1 MRRPPGR
8 VIVDRT
14 MNGRSTSLQGRMLAV
29 VLGIVLA
36 GGISG
41 SIASYMMAVQTADE
55 LFDAQLAQA
64 AQTLLSI
71 VEKGDDQVVYNPPES
86 AHRYQQKLM
95 FQVWELVRG
104 EFRLVLRSENAPAE
118 LLPAAADHVF
128 TTADWNDRS
137 WRFYAE
143 VDDHHDTRVIVAQDI
158 DVRRQLASSIA
169 WQNLLPFSI
178 GVPLLAVL
186 LLLAIRRSLRPLS
199 ALANELRNRA
209 PNRLDP
215 LQIADPPME
224 LQPVLKGLDELFGK
238 VAASL
243 ENERRFTADAA
254 HELRTPLAG
263 LKVQLQVAMRTSDPV
278 EQRRAHEKCM
288 QGIASMTHLVQQA
301 LTLTRVEASS
311 HTQDFE
317 KVDIAPLAASVCRD
331 MGADAAA
338 KQVALEVDLPRSAI
352 INGLPEMLRIM
363 LRNLLDNAVRYTPE
377 CGHVTV
383 GITGDATTVRLE
395 ITDSGPGVPSDQL
408 ELLGCRFH
416 RLGESVEDG
425 VGLGLSIVKRIAN
438 IHAAE
443 LVFSVPPPG
452 AGLRATISFP
462 AEGMWCAVPEG
473 RAGAA

>member
-1 MRRPPGR
+1 
-8 VIVDRT
+8 
-14 MNGRSTSLQGRMLAV
+14 MLAV

-41 SIASYMMAVQTADE
+41 SIASYMMAEQTADE
-55 LFDAQLAQA
+55 LFDAQLSQA
-64 AQTLLSI
+64 AQTLLAI
-71 VEKGDDQVVYNPPES
+71 VEKGDDQVVYNPTES

-95 FQVWELVRG
+95 FQVWELVKG
-104 EFRLVLRSENAPAE
+104 EFKLVLRSQNAPTD

-128 TTADWNDRS
+128 STGEWNGHQ

-143 VDDHHDTRVIVAQDI
+143 IDDHRDTRVIVAQDLDI
-158 DVRRQLASSIA
+158 RRQLASSIA

-199 ALANELRNRA
+199 ALASELQQRA

-215 LQIADPPME
+215 LQVADPPME
-224 LQPVLKGLDELFGK
+224 LQPVLKGLDELFRK
-238 VAASL
+238 VAAAL

-254 HELRTPLAG
+254 HELRTPLAA
-263 LKVQLQVAMRTSDPV
+263 LKVQLQVAMRTSDPE
-278 EQRRAHEKCM
+278 EQHRALEKCM
-288 QGIASMTHLVQQA
+288 HGIGNMTHLVQQM

-311 HTQDFE
+311 HAMDFE

-331 MGADAAA
+331 LGADAAA
-338 KQVALEVDLPRSAI
+338 KQVALEVNLPASAAVR
-352 INGLPEMLRIM
+352 GFPDMLRIM
-363 LRNLLDNAVRYTPE
+363 LRNLIDNAVRYTPE
-377 CGHVTV
+377 HGRVTV
-383 GITGDATTVRLE
+383 GIARDATTVRME
-395 ITDSGPGVPSDQL
+395 ITDSGPGVPADQL

-416 RLGESVEDG
+416 RLEESVEDG

-443 LVFSVPPPG
+443 LAFSAPPAG
-452 AGLRATISFP
+452 TGLRATVTFP
-462 AEGMWCAVPEG
+462 ADGMWCAVSV
-473 RAGAA
+473 